1 MPKEPIQDKL
11 LIQCHIILFF
21 IDDLLGHEQIV
32 QNQVEWLK
40 KNLKEFGYFFRP
52 ILIVKK
58 HNVILDGHH
67 RVVALK
73 QLGYSKVPCIQIK
86 YLNNEDIQ
94 IGTWFP
100 VYTDNHHPKFP
111 REFKKIG
118 VEWKELDTFTITS
131 LDNPSYGFTLKTKKK
146 QFLIKGS
153 QQEIYSKFLGY
164 FKPERFEYIKTLDYA
179 LSLIQNYRA
188 SFVLA
193 RKTLTKNDVLDKA
206 KQKTPLAPKTTR
218 HILSFK
224 YQDIRVPLKNLL

>member
-1 MPKEPIQDKL
+1 MSKEQVQDKP
-11 LIQCHIILFF
+11 LIQCHIILFS

-40 KNLKEFGYFFRP
+40 ENLKELGYFFRP

-73 QLGYSKVPCIQIK
+73 QLGYSKVPCIQIS
-86 YLNNEDIQ
+86 YLDNVDIQ
-94 IGTWFP
+94 LETWFP
-100 VYTDNHHPKFP
+100 VYTDNYHPEFP
-111 REFKKIG
+111 REFKNIG
-118 VEWKELDTFTITS
+118 VEWKELDTFTTAS

-164 FKPERFEYIKTLDYA
+164 FKPDRFEYIKTLDYS
-179 LSLIQNYRA
+179 LYLIQNNRA

-193 RKTLTKNDVLDKA
+193 RKTFTKKDVLTTA
-206 KQKTPLAPKTTR
+206 RQKMPLAPKTTR
-218 HILSFK
+218 HILSFR